1 MKKFD
6 LEAAKAGA
14 PVVTRSGKKARILC
28 FDRESVEYPIVAL
41 INGLDVLSFT
51 ETGVHSFLNGYT
63 DNDLFMAPQKKE
75 YWVNVYKESFDIVE
89 AGQCHNSEADAIKA
103 KTNDRNYLATVKI
116 YEELV

>member
-41 INGLDVLSFT
+41 IGGVSTLSFT
-51 ETGVHSFLNGYT
+51 ETGLYDSFSGSNE
-63 DNDLFMAPQKKE
+63 NDLFMAPQKKE
-75 YWVNVYKESFDIVE
+75 YWVNVYKDRFDIVE

-103 KTNDRNYLATVKI
+103 KANDRNYLTTVKI